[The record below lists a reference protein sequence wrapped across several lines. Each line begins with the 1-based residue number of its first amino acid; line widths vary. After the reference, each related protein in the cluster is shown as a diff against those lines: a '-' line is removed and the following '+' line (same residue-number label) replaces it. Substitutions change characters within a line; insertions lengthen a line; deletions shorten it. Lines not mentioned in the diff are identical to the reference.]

1 MPKEKFTKI
10 ALRRIIILKKFLASG
25 LKLVTFKSYWKNKII
40 MSIFFLSCFMNISLW
55 VFLFKNQK
63 SSDLPIILHYNLF
76 FGVDCLGGYNEI
88 YLIPAVGAIIIIINT
103 VLGYLLYER
112 ERLASY
118 FLAFNIFIV
127 QLFLLLAGYLIV
139 KINL

>member
-1 MPKEKFTKI
+1 MPNEKFINI
-10 ALRRIIILKKFLASG
+10 ALRRIVILKKFLASG
-25 LKLVTFKSYWKNKII
+25 LKLVTFRSYWKNKII
-40 MSIFFLSCFMNISLW
+40 MNIFVWSCLMNISLW
-55 VFLFKNQK
+55 VFLFKNQRN
-63 SSDLPIILHYNLF
+63 SDLPIILHYNLF
-76 FGVDCLGGYNEI
+76 FGVDYLGGYNEI
-88 YLIPAVGAIIIIINT
+88 YLIPTVGAIIIIINT

-139 KINL
+139 EINL

>member
-88 YLIPAVGAIIIIINT
+88 YLIPTVGAIIIIINT

>member
-1 MPKEKFTKI
+1 MPEKFINI
-10 ALRRIIILKKFLASG
+10 ALRRIIILKNLLISG
-25 LKLVTFKSYWKNKII
+25 LKLVAFRSYWKNKII
-40 MSIFFLSCFMNISLW
+40 MSIFALSCLVNISLW

-63 SSDLPIILHYNLF
+63 SSELPVILHYNLF
-76 FGVDCLGGYNEI
+76 FGVDYLGGYNEI

-112 ERLASY
+112 EKLASY

-127 QLFLLLAGYLIV
+127 QSFLLLAGYLIIE
-139 KINL
+139 INL

>member
-1 MPKEKFTKI
+1 MPNEKFINI

-40 MSIFFLSCFMNISLW
+40 MSIFSLSCFANISLW

-63 SSDLPIILHYNLF
+63 NSDLPIILHYNLF
-76 FGVDCLGGYNEI
+76 FGVDYLGRYNEI
-88 YLIPAVGAIIIIINT
+88 YLIPTVGAIIIIINT

-127 QLFLLLAGYLIV
+127 QSFLLLAGYLIV

>member
-1 MPKEKFTKI
+1 MPNEKFITI
-10 ALRRIIILKKFLASG
+10 VLRRIVILKNFLTSG
-25 LKLVTFKSYWKNKII
+25 LKLVAFRSYWKNEII
-40 MSIFFLSCFMNISLW
+40 MSIFALSCLANISLW

-63 SSDLPIILHYNLF
+63 SSELPVILHYSLF
-76 FGVDCLGGYNEI
+76 FGVDYLGGYNEI
-88 YLIPAVGAIIIIINT
+88 YLIPAVGVIIIVTNT
-103 VLGYLLYER
+103 ILGCLLYKK

-139 KINL
+139 EINL

>member
-1 MPKEKFTKI
+1 MPNEKFINI
-10 ALRRIIILKKFLASG
+10 ALRRINILKKFLASG
-25 LKLVTFKSYWKNKII
+25 LKLVIFRSYWKNKII
-40 MSIFFLSCFMNISLW
+40 MNIFVWSCLMNISLW
-55 VFLFKNQK
+55 VFLFKNQRN
-63 SSDLPIILHYNLF
+63 SDLPIILHYNLF
-76 FGVDCLGGYNEI
+76 FGVDYLGGYNEI

-127 QLFLLLAGYLIV
+127 QIFLLLAGYLIV
-139 KINL
+139 EINL